1 MDISLL
7 KGSLP
12 DNPMVNSLL
21 SEHNQLSDRIGQQ
34 EGMIHRAAKGGLEA
48 LQSDPLIKEHPVWA
62 GIRGFTSGK
71 GALGGMLE
79 QDQYKIANNQKQHAL
94 VQAYTQ
100 MIQEADMKRR
110 DKVDGWLMDSVKT
123 GQNSSFAWT
132 YLKNDQGDIIAANK
146 KDPRLSFP
154 ISASDMPEI
163 LKMVPG
169 QLEMLKDRI
178 DLTQPNPATGR
189 PYTDADFND
198 AAFASAAQIV
208 SQAKRGNAGVG
219 SPNPQAQPNPNAQPM
234 LGTPASGLP
243 AQSAAPVSQGQPTP
257 EESKNLP
264 VLKSLIEQ
272 RNQLPATSPERNML
286 NEQIIQLKK
295 KMGNVQ
301 WGGIFADQPGADPK
315 PAGMAMAPQL
325 TMKAQEE
332 EGKLYGQQL
341 KESTERMGTYHKT
354 KADIDKMMHLVNRG
368 VFSGAWSDSQKLVGQ
383 ALSILDPGGAMAKT
397 ASNTEDYFQSVIKH
411 ARAGLK
417 DFGGSDS
424 NTDVLLNIQAA
435 SGGDTTQLG
444 KLKIIAALTADLE
457 IQRMIDEER
466 KAWYEQHSGN
476 MRGFNPTRDYP
487 RLTVAVIP
495 TGDSH
500 PNGIPKVKMEKITFD
515 QYKERVNQ
523 KYAGQKT
530 KPSEAQIIGWW
541 KDFAANAGDIR

>member
-12 DNPMVNSLL
+12 DNPMVTSLL
-21 SEHNQLSDRIGQQ
+21 SEHDQLSDRIGQQ
-34 EGMIHRAAKGGLEA
+34 EDVLHRAAKGGLEA

-71 GALGGMLE
+71 GALGGILE
-79 QDQYKIANNQKQHAL
+79 QDQYKVANNQKQHAL

-110 DKVDGWLMDSVKT
+110 DKIDGWLMDSVK
-123 GQNSSFAWT
+123 GAGNQPFAWT
-132 YLKNDQGDIIAANK
+132 YLKNDQGDIVAANK

-163 LKMVPG
+163 LKMLPG
-169 QLEMLKDRI
+169 QMELLKDRI

-189 PYTDADFND
+189 PYTDSDLND

-208 SQAKRGNAGVG
+208 NQAKKGNSGVG
-219 SPNPQAQPNPNAQPM
+219 SPNPQAQPNPKAQPL
-234 LGTPASGLP
+234 LGTPISGVP
-243 AQSAAPVSQGQPTP
+243 PEMMNTPSGQPTP
-257 EESKNLP
+257 QEEEILP
-264 VLKSLIEQ
+264 QLKALIEQ
-272 RNQLPATSPERNML
+272 RNELPPASPERAQL
-286 NEQIIQLKK
+286 NEQISQLKK
-295 KMGNVQ
+295 GMGDVA
-301 WGGIFADQPGADPK
+301 WGGIFKDPTK
-315 PAGMAMAPQL
+315 TPRSSGIPMAPQL
-325 TMKAQEE
+325 TVKAQEE

-341 KESTERMGTYHKT
+341 KESTERIGTYHKT
-354 KADIDKMMHLVNRG
+354 KSDIDKMMHLVNRG

-383 ALSILDPGGAMAKT
+383 ALSILDPGGALAKT
-397 ASNTEDYFQSVIKH
+397 ASNTEDYFQSVVKH

-444 KLKIIAALTADLE
+444 KIKIIAALTADLE
-457 IQRMIDEER
+457 IQRMMDEER
-466 KAWYEQHSGN
+466 KSWYEQHSGN
-476 MRGFNPTRDYP
+476 MRGFNPTREYP

-500 PNGIPKVKMEKITFD
+500 PNGIPKVRMEKITFE
-515 QYKERVNQ
+515 QYKDRVSQ
-523 KYAGQKT
+523 KYAGQKNR
-530 KPSEAQIIGWW
+530 PSESQIIGWW